1 MSDFGYDSDSVSP
14 PEFSEAD
21 YQFPPTP
28 DLLQSNNSW
37 NAPSPTPSYP
47 LISPTESLFTLPDL
61 GHVEELAEDAKDGDG
76 YVAESWTN
84 QAAVTTVSRPTSYY
98 PDLAMIAPC
107 PVTSPLFEFHSPAF
121 SEFTDRPN
129 RRALVDH
136 FCNILSHLIVF
147 REESGNPFQQLVLPL
162 TRQSSPVLNAI
173 FALASAHLEYRG
185 VQNDEHSLFFHNQAI
200 QGLGRLIEQSAKS
213 NRNEILATIMLLIY
227 YEVLVQ
233 RGRSNLVDGH
243 LKGALTIMCTNPE
256 PLDSTSIFLERAF
269 RFYDVIAALSNG
281 RAPLSAAPTAGC
293 LMPFPPLGAPIA
305 SPLSNVDTLLGMATT
320 LWPIIHRLSS
330 LVTLKTDLQAAIWS
344 NASASKI
351 SVLRTELESTTQA
364 IEAALS
370 RWQPQLPP
378 GFVPDEQEEIAES
391 RNNQPVDIISP
402 TIAERSRLHSI
413 WHNALAY
420 RHSAFVYL
428 YRSVQ
433 CYRRSHRA
441 VQEHTHRSLLHC
453 AATVKHEGP
462 MGALLWPLFVAA
474 CEAVTTEDR
483 GLTEQAFEKVRKRQG
498 MRNIE
503 RAWEIVR
510 EVWRRA
516 DEAEVKSGTGCG
528 VETSTG
534 EVEEMGTGGDL
545 WRQVSR
551 EMGVSVVFG

>member
-1 MSDFGYDSDSVSP
+1 MYEAVRPRRRRKTSLATSSTSNNDGRRLSLPRRMSDFGYDSDSVSP

-227 YEVLVQ
+227 YEVV
-233 RGRSNLVDGH
+233 S
-243 LKGALTIMCTNPE
+243 
-256 PLDSTSIFLERAF
+256 
-269 RFYDVIAALSNG
+269 FYS
-281 RAPLSAAPTAGC
+281 
-293 LMPFPPLGAPIA
+293 
-305 SPLSNVDTLLGMATT
+305 
-320 LWPIIHRLSS
+320 RLSR
-330 LVTLKTDLQAAIWS
+330 LGVILA
-344 NASASKI
+344 N
-351 SVLRTELESTTQA
+351 
-364 IEAALS
+364 
-370 RWQPQLPP
+370 LPP
-378 GFVPDEQEEIAES
+378 FSWFKEDDQ
-391 RNNQPVDIISP
+391 IS
-402 TIAERSRLHSI
+402 
-413 WHNALAY
+413 
-420 RHSAFVYL
+420 
-428 YRSVQ
+428 
-433 CYRRSHRA
+433 
-441 VQEHTHRSLLHC
+441 
-453 AATVKHEGP
+453 
-462 MGALLWPLFVAA
+462 
-474 CEAVTTEDR
+474 
-483 GLTEQAFEKVRKRQG
+483 
-498 MRNIE
+498 
-503 RAWEIVR
+503 
-510 EVWRRA
+510 
-516 DEAEVKSGTGCG
+516 
-528 VETSTG
+528 
-534 EVEEMGTGGDL
+534 
-545 WRQVSR
+545 
-551 EMGVSVVFG
+551 